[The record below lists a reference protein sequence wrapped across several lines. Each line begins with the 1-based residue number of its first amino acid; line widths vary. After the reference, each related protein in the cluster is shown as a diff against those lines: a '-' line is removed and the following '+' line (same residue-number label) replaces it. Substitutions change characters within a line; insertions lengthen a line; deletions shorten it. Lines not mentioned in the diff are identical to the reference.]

1 GPFRGSWLAGDRYKE
16 LPPSQKGHARMPWPA
31 DRAAARRDAMLRGTR
46 RVSVW
51 IAGGPAGEPLGM
63 GTRFGHAHPGPGAPA
78 TSRTSASSTSRQ
90 AGSAGQG
97 GSAGQA
103 GNTVGSQSGQGS
115 QSSQLQQPQQPP
127 APSPAPPQAVSG
139 GS

>member
-1 GPFRGSWLAGDRYKE
+1 
-16 LPPSQKGHARMPWPA
+16 MPWPA
-31 DRAAARRDAMLRGTR
+31 DRAAARRDAMLGRTR

-51 IAGGPAGEPLGM
+51 IAGGAAAATLGL
-63 GTRFGHAHPGPGAPA
+63 GTAFAHALPGHGAPA